1 MSADTWKVIAC
12 IIVLILTTMIK
23 HLMPRSKYH
32 KYLHESGA
40 LLVFGFVCGF
50 FLWLSDLDVNFSQS
64 LFWDYVLP
72 PIIFYAGY
80 SMKRRRF
87 FQNLG
92 TISLYGIFGTI
103 LSTLFFSVVVF
114 SFGQVGDGYP
124 SGGLGKAFLPY
135 LAYGALMTA
144 TDSVSVL
151 AILDQERQ
159 PLTYSLVF
167 GEGVLNDAIS
177 IVLFKTFTHIPQG
190 VGNLELGSTMIIRF
204 AWYLSFSTA
213 LGAGAGLLCCVVVRR
228 AGIGEEHPQLEV
240 LMTFLFAW
248 LSYMIGEVMQVSPIV
263 SCFFCGIVLS
273 HYNYYNM
280 AADARL
286 SFGVLSHACSEAAES
301 LTFFYIG
308 VTVCADGTIDSP
320 AWDVLFILA
329 AIFALIV
336 SRGLAIGSLSLIANL
351 CFLQKS
357 DGLSMKQVLVV
368 WYSGLVRG
376 VVAFA
381 LALNLEPYKDAL
393 GITSQQRNLALT
405 STAVVVVFTTII
417 FGTLS
422 GPFLQRFQEDE
433 QIQVGSGNEGASC
446 ATRGARCSSRMV
458 QCFKEIDETL
468 LQRCFGGRHH
478 SRSAHVEEMER
489 CTWLASPTHHT
500 RSQVEMMPS
509 NDLNVP
515 LRLDAD
521 GGVPYANIHD
531 VQISSNISELVRP
544 QPSNFR

>member
-1 MSADTWKVIAC
+1 MSQVKPPLAPGDNRALCAC
-12 IIVLILTTMIK
+12 
-23 HLMPRSKYH
+23 
-32 KYLHESGA
+32 
-40 LLVFGFVCGF
+40 
-50 FLWLSDLDVNFSQS
+50 
-64 LFWDYVLP
+64 
-72 PIIFYAGY
+72 
-80 SMKRRRF
+80 
-87 FQNLG
+87 
-92 TISLYGIFGTI
+92 
-103 LSTLFFSVVVF
+103 
-114 SFGQVGDGYP
+114 
-124 SGGLGKAFLPY
+124 
-135 LAYGALMTA
+135 
-144 TDSVSVL
+144 
-151 AILDQERQ
+151 
-159 PLTYSLVF
+159 
-167 GEGVLNDAIS
+167 
-177 IVLFKTFTHIPQG
+177 
-190 VGNLELGSTMIIRF
+190 
-204 AWYLSFSTA
+204 
-213 LGAGAGLLCCVVVRR
+213 
-228 AGIGEEHPQLEV
+228 
-240 LMTFLFAW
+240 
-248 LSYMIGEVMQVSPIV
+248 
-263 SCFFCGIVLS
+263 
-273 HYNYYNM
+273 
-280 AADARL
+280 
-286 SFGVLSHACSEAAES
+286 
-301 LTFFYIG
+301 
-308 VTVCADGTIDSP
+308 
-320 AWDVLFILA
+320 
-329 AIFALIV
+329 

-433 QIQVGSGNEGASC
+433 QVQEQASQNNGSSSDIQVGSGNEGASC